1 MKVLIICAILA
12 VVIGGALGALIAV
25 SDDETT
31 PIQPIGQPLDE
42 SGIQVVGKRS
52 IGGDTVYRVIVER
65 EGIDLTCLL
74 WNGYQSGSVSC
85 VEGR

>member
-1 MKVLIICAILA
+1 MRVLVICAIIA
-12 VVIGGALGALIAV
+12 VVALGALVVVI
-25 SDDETT
+25 DDDST
-31 PIQPIGQPLDE
+31 PIQPVGQPFDE

-74 WNGYQSGSVSC
+74 WNGYKSGSVSC